1 MGTSANTIAPTRNQ
15 QQAAVQKMLSGV
27 EKHTQDLVSLV
38 IAGTTYST
46 ADLQTT
52 LQARLDALTSAQSKK
67 AEWQAAINA
76 DYAERASTKV
86 FLAGLRQALLVA
98 FAGSVDKLADFG
110 LVGRKSANITP
121 QQRVAAAQKAKAT
134 RAARHTMGKKQKEL
148 IKGDVTGVSVTP
160 ITTPAAPVAA
170 PAPAPTPV
178 AQPTPSPSPS
188 APSPAPS
195 HSGGGTTTA

>member
-1 MGTSANTIAPTRNQ
+1 MKSAGERAVPTTRF
-15 QQAAVQKMLSGV
+15 V
-27 EKHTQDLVSLV
+27 ERMPLV

-110 LVGRKSANITP
+110 LVGRKPATSRRNSASP
-121 QQRVAAAQKAKAT
+121 RPRRPRQRVPHGT
-134 RAARHTMGKKQKEL
+134 RWDQSRRLLRTL
-148 IKGDVTGVSVTP
+148 TYRI
-160 ITTPAAPVAA
+160 
-170 PAPAPTPV
+170 
-178 AQPTPSPSPS
+178 
-188 APSPAPS
+188 
-195 HSGGGTTTA
+195 

>member
-1 MGTSANTIAPTRNQ
+1 MIFLSCRRPRAYLLVRRAPRRCTVHRRRGPFGIKRKERVIVMGTSANTIAPTRNQ

-86 FLAGLRQALLVA
+86 FL
-98 FAGSVDKLADFG
+98 
-110 LVGRKSANITP
+110 
-121 QQRVAAAQKAKAT
+121 
-134 RAARHTMGKKQKEL
+134 
-148 IKGDVTGVSVTP
+148 
-160 ITTPAAPVAA
+160 
-170 PAPAPTPV
+170 
-178 AQPTPSPSPS
+178 
-188 APSPAPS
+188 
-195 HSGGGTTTA
+195 